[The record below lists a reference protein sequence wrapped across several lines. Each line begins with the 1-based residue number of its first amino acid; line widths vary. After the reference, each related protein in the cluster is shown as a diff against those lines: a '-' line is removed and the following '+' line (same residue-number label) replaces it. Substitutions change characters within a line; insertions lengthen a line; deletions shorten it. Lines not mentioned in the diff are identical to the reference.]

1 MTGSSSVE
9 LQVLEQDLT
18 FARDSKSREFVPV
31 GGQGLGISSVV
42 VFGIDQ
48 T

>member
-9 LQVLEQDLT
+9 LQELEQDLMH
-18 FARDSKSREFVPV
+18 ARDGMSRDFVPV
-31 GGQGLGISSVV
+31 GRRGVGVSSVV